1 MKVSEIPF
9 WRTFFSRDDSNCIFI
24 FSTVNPPYSIAGRTE
39 WPKGIKSHQVF
50 HEPDLEQLA
59 QINFF
64 VEDFGLRGR
73 LLFFVVV
80 AFVFL
85 LVTLLLLLLSVS
97 RLNSFL
103 ESLIDVSFFFFF
115 FKWFLVLK
123 GEDVSRTHHLC
134 FSVPSFLVHAL
145 VYFEPSDISHTVK
158 QFKSWLN
165 CAWLSD
171 IIIWHDPQYCGLQ
184 PSSWVDYS
192 EHPEKTDHFFYWSV
206 CSASCQCS
214 ALPCLSFPL

>member
-1 MKVSEIPF
+1 MRGEEKNLALWVMRVSEIPF

-97 RLNSFL
+97 RLH
-103 ESLIDVSFFFFF
+103 FFFWKVWLMSVFFGF
-115 FKWFLVLK
+115 FKMVFSFEGWRCQPHTSSLFLRTVFFS
-123 GEDVSRTHHLC
+123 SRARLFWTLR
-134 FSVPSFLVHAL
+134 
-145 VYFEPSDISHTVK
+145 Y
-158 QFKSWLN
+158 
-165 CAWLSD
+165 
-171 IIIWHDPQYCGLQ
+171 
-184 PSSWVDYS
+184 
-192 EHPEKTDHFFYWSV
+192 
-206 CSASCQCS
+206 
-214 ALPCLSFPL
+214 

>member
-1 MKVSEIPF
+1 MRVSEIPF

-85 LVTLLLLLLSVS
+85 LVTLFLLLLSVS
-97 RLNSFL
+97 RLHFFFGKSDWCQFF
-103 ESLIDVSFFFFF
+103 SFFL
-115 FKWFLVLK
+115 KWFLVLK

-158 QFKSWLN
+158 QLKSWLN

-171 IIIWHDPQYCGLQ
+171 IIIWHDPQYCGLR

>member
-1 MKVSEIPF
+1 MRGEEKNLALWVMKVSEIPF

-85 LVTLLLLLLSVS
+85 LVMLLLLLLLLSVS

-103 ESLIDVSFFFFF
+103 ESLIDVSFFRFF
-115 FKWFLVLK
+115 FKMVFSFEGWRCQPHTSLFLCTVFFS
-123 GEDVSRTHHLC
+123 SRARLFWTLR
-134 FSVPSFLVHAL
+134 
-145 VYFEPSDISHTVK
+145 Y
-158 QFKSWLN
+158 
-165 CAWLSD
+165 
-171 IIIWHDPQYCGLQ
+171 
-184 PSSWVDYS
+184 
-192 EHPEKTDHFFYWSV
+192 
-206 CSASCQCS
+206 
-214 ALPCLSFPL
+214 